1 MALLQNLL
9 EKLMQKY
16 DFLIVGAGL
25 FGATFANIAT
35 SKGKKCLVID
45 KRKHIGGNCYTENK
59 EGIQI
64 HQYGPH
70 IFHTSNKDVWDYITS
85 FGDFNY
91 FVNQPLIEREGQ
103 LYNLPFNMN
112 MFRQV
117 FGVITPQKAKEMI
130 EKDKSEYKD
139 IEPKNLEEQA
149 IKMVG
154 KTIYEMFVKDYT
166 EKQWGKP
173 CSELPADTIKR
184 LPLRF
189 TYDNNYFSDIYQGIP
204 KDGYTKIIENMLQ
217 GIDVDLNTDLK
228 DIDTE
233 LKSSYFCDDVIYT
246 GMIDEFFDY
255 KYGRLE
261 YRSLR
266 FLDITK
272 ESTNLQGCAVINNS
286 NKGTPYTRSI
296 EHRLFDINCR
306 SDKTIVSYEI
316 PTEYTGKSTPYYPIG
331 NKKNIDLY
339 NKYIEL
345 SKGFPN
351 IHFAGRLGE
360 YKYYDMD
367 DTIESAIE
375 LTNKII

>member
-1 MALLQNLL
+1 MP
-9 EKLMQKY
+9 KY

-25 FGATFANIAT
+25 FGATFANLAT

-45 KRKHIGGNCYTENK
+45 KRDHIAGNCYTEK
-59 EGIQI
+59 REGIEI

-70 IFHTSNKDVWDYITS
+70 IFHTSNKKVWDYITQ
-85 FGDFNY
+85 FGNFNY
-91 FVNQPLIEREGQ
+91 FVNQPLIEREGE

-117 FGVITPQKAKEMI
+117 FGVITPKKAKEMI
-130 EKDKSEYKD
+130 DKDKTEYKD

-189 TYDNNYFSDIYQGIP
+189 TYDNNYFNDLYQGIP

-217 GIDVDLNTDLK
+217 GVDVALNTDLK

-272 ESTNLQGCAVINNS
+272 ESTNFQGCAVINNA
-286 NKGTPYTRSI
+286 NKATPYTRSI
-296 EHRLFDINCR
+296 EHRLFDMDCQSN
-306 SDKTIVSYEI
+306 KTIISYEI
-316 PTEYTGKSTPYYPIG
+316 PTEYTGKEIPYYPIG

-339 NKYIEL
+339 NEYKKL
-345 SKGFPN
+345 ANNLPN
-351 IHFAGRLGE
+351 VHFAGRLGE
-360 YKYYDMD
+360 YRYYDMD
-367 DTIESAIE
+367 DTIESAM
-375 LTNKII
+375 LLSNKLWTLK